1 MFSQL
6 SGTKKNY
13 GLYGRAIAKVLIS
26 FTNQKT
32 ATENTLYL
40 IKNLECH
47 FASSDMWH
55 FKTSVDRGTKD
66 VTSMTTRLSEI
77 NEL

>member
-6 SGTKKNY
+6 SGTKKIMV
-13 GLYGRAIAKVLIS
+13 GEVAKVLIS

-32 ATENTLYL
+32 ATKNTYYL
-40 IKNLECH
+40 TKNLECH

-55 FKTSVDRGTKD
+55 FKTTVDQGTKN
-66 VTSMTTRLSEI
+66 VISMTSRLSEI